1 MEKVECEQPVGICVF
16 TEPQIGEHG
25 YARIGITKD
34 FTSQHVTI
42 GAVFVRR
49 SPKGVE
55 HISSL
60 TSSQS
65 LPRCLFVDRR
75 KALSTYG

>member
-1 MEKVECEQPVGICVF
+1 MEKVECEQPVGIRVF

-55 HISSL
+55 HLQRMFLTTTLAGVCSSIAE
-60 TSSQS
+60 
-65 LPRCLFVDRR
+65 RR
-75 KALSTYG
+75 